1 MTTDRT
7 NATTSRRTAIA
18 GLGGSFG
25 LALASS
31 TPASAQ
37 ENSTEEHALVGTW
50 FLTESSDNPTD
61 ADDLFILHA
70 DGAYIEVNASGS
82 VRLGAWEATGP
93 TTANLTI
100 VANSRGDDGADIG
113 GIILRLAITL
123 NPDGNTYTA
132 EGTIELRSPDG
143 TLSGQLGPV
152 GGAASRLVVEGPGT
166 PVMTPE
172 EFFGGMAEATPAA

>member
-1 MTTDRT
+1 MVY
-7 NATTSRRTAIA
+7 NATGLNRRAAMA
-18 GLGGSFG
+18 GASIGTVLGLSG
-25 LALASS
+25 LRLA
-31 TPASAQ
+31 AGQDA
-37 ENSTEEHALVGTW
+37 STEAHALVGTW
-50 FLTESSDNPTD
+50 FLTESSDDPTD

-70 DGAYIEVNASGS
+70 DGTYIEVNASGS

-93 TTANLTI
+93 ETANLTI
-100 VANSRGDDGADIG
+100 VANNRGDDGADTG

-123 NPDGNTYTA
+123 NPDGHTYTA

-143 TLSGQLGPV
+143 TLSGQVGPV

-172 EFFGGMAEATPAA
+172 EFFGGMAEATPAT